1 MFLTRTHAQG
11 WETEIL
17 SYVEAKVISQ
27 RKREK
32 GKAISNRSILEE
44 VRDRNATIET
54 LQRQKKQK
62 AKVANQSKPQ
72 GIPRV
77 KKEAQ
82 SCEPEKQ
89 VVEPVEVETP
99 KEISNTPSPEPMKP
113 KKVVP
118 YVRVYKDYEQIRR
131 EATT

>member
-1 MFLTRTHAQG
+1 LVQPARHHYNLHLRRRKS
-11 WETEIL
+11 L
-17 SYVEAKVISQ
+17 SRGL
-27 RKREK
+27 RKE

-44 VRDRNATIET
+44 VRDRDATIEV

-62 AKVANQSKPQ
+62 AKAINKSSSQ

-89 VVEPVEVETP
+89 VVEPVEIETLN
-99 KEISNTPSPEPMKP
+99 EIPNTPSPEPIKP
-113 KKVVP
+113 KKAVP
-118 YVRVYKDYEQIRR
+118 YVRVYEDYEQIRR
-131 EATT
+131 EATS